1 MNTTR
6 HRGPRPPRAGEPP
19 AIDERDWIAQEHAL
33 AGEDRRDA
41 LLARALRTP
50 PPSAPPPP
58 GFAADMARLVA
69 PAAAAHQDEGR
80 WEKRLL
86 NGLFVAFALGALVVA
101 LLYGGQWFA
110 LASRAL
116 GAGGAQWALA
126 GAACVALSWALGAAR
141 RLFVSLPPTAAA

>member
-1 MNTTR
+1 MFAVR
-6 HRGPRPPRAGEPP
+6 WSG
-19 AIDERDWIAQEHAL
+19 
-33 AGEDRRDA
+33 
-41 LLARALRTP
+41 
-50 PPSAPPPP
+50 APPPP

-110 LASRAL
+110 LASHAL
-116 GAGGAQWALA
+116 GTGGAQWAQSE
-126 GAACVALSWALGAAR
+126 GIR
-141 RLFVSLPPTAAA
+141 RSTGGRSVDGE